1 MKIKKCNVIEYDP
14 EEIKVIDILI
24 RKKKQ
29 SLKSEQEWLEDAK
42 RKSEDTSFS
51 EKQVDKL
58 KKELDALLFGKK
70 GIMCEDNRHEIL
82 LFDDQLRSPRQS
94 KKVKSFSEKFFNLKW
109 E

>member
-1 MKIKKCNVIEYDP
+1 MKIKKCHVIEYDP
-14 EEIKVIDILI
+14 EEIQAIDILI
-24 RKKKQ
+24 RKKKHN
-29 SLKSEQEWLEDAK
+29 LKTEQEWLEDTK

-58 KKELDALLFGKK
+58 KKELEALLVGKK

-82 LFDDQLRSPRQS
+82 LFDEQLRSHRQN
-94 KKVKSFSEKFFNLKW
+94 KKVKEFSEKFHNLRW